1 MTGSWSK
8 RMPRPI
14 LGLVD
19 VDSSYNSGPGLDDFW
34 RGKLEQAQRRYA
46 ADPTAESR
54 AEWMRVLRVF
64 ANLVVR
70 DQLPPSLE

>member
-1 MTGSWSK
+1 M
-8 RMPRPI
+8 RRPI

-54 AEWMRVLRVF
+54 AEWMRVLGVF
-64 ANLVVR
+64 ANLVMW

>member
-1 MTGSWSK
+1 
-8 RMPRPI
+8 MPRPI

-19 VDSSYNSGPGLDDFW
+19 VDSSYNLGSGLDDFW

-64 ANLVVR
+64 ANLVGP